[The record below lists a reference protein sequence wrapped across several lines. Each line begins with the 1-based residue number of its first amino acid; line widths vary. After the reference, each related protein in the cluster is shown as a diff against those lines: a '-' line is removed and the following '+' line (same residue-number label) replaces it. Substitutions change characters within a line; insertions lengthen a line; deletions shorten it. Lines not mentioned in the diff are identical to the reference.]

1 MNQDILA
8 GPGESRFGRFL
19 LAAFVLEI
27 LALVA
32 LVYAPEPPP
41 ARVVKPAMV
50 AVHMVHPTPPK
61 PKPTPLPPPPPPPV
75 PALPKPPPPL
85 PHHPHVAPKPPPKR
99 VIHPPIIRRPPP
111 PTPAPPNTPTAP
123 APPAPVV
130 SAPPPSPAVV
140 QSVEARY
147 VGTIKGIILGNLVVP
162 TAMRNLGASGV
173 ATVAFKVAP
182 NGQILSA
189 RVLRASDYAAANRAA
204 LAAVRDSR
212 FPPFFARMPNH
223 PIIFEL
229 NINVSGAQ

>member
-1 MNQDILA
+1 MSYDSLA
-8 GPGESRFGRFL
+8 EPGSARFGRFIV
-19 LAAFVLEI
+19 AALVLDI
-27 LALVA
+27 LALAA
-32 LVYAPEPPP
+32 LIYAPEPPP
-41 ARVVKPAMV
+41 ARVVKPATL
-50 AVHMVHPTPPK
+50 AVHMVQPAPPK
-61 PKPTPLPPPPPPPV
+61 PNPKPAPLPPPPV

-99 VIHPPIIRRPPP
+99 VIHHPIIHRPPP
-111 PTPAPPNTPTAP
+111 PVPEPPTAPTQP
-123 APPAPVV
+123 APPAPVQ
-130 SAPPPSPAVV
+130 SAPPPSPAVI

-173 ATVAFKVAP
+173 ATIAFKVAP

-189 RVLRASDYAAANRAA
+189 KVLRASDYAAANRAA

-212 FPPFFARMPNH
+212 FPAFFAKMPNH
-223 PIIFEL
+223 PIIFEV